1 MGSRV
6 AFKEREATIA
16 DLTAKLGSVR
26 AEGAAANGK
35 AEAVGDME
43 EAAEEPE
50 REERS
55 VEDAENR
62 LVDVQVRWLTLILMQ
77 TVYTVT

>member
-1 MGSRV
+1 MGCRV

-16 DLTAKLGSVR
+16 GLTAELGSTW
-26 AEGAAANGK
+26 AEGAAAAEK
-35 AEAVGDME
+35 AEAVGDA
-43 EAAEEPE
+43 EAASEEPE

-62 LVDVQVRWLTLILMQ
+62 LVDVQVCYINLL
-77 TVYTVT
+77 